1 MNPPTLSAI
10 ALSIRDNAQR
20 PMDFV
25 SNTND
30 NIGPAEVR
38 VRLVNRGLIDAHKAF
53 LQRVLVNTNMPE
65 AVLNARVILAS
76 FFIRSGHPEVFSSDA
91 CVEAAT
97 AFVDAYD
104 RILNLAADGVELNI
118 ETRTE
123 FAAVFARTLD
133 VFRAAGIGSPEM
145 IRRRNVGI
153 LRGLVEWRRDVR
165 NLAIDPNNSDGS
177 SHHIEMGVSVVINN
191 LERVYGL
198 VAGDFSIDERIVA
211 VFNAAGEVLPEG
223 L

>member
-1 MNPPTLSAI
+1 MNAI

-20 PMDFV
+20 PADFA
-25 SNTND
+25 SNGNNVESMHVRERLRDRDFIDVHVAFMRQVLD
-30 NIGPAEVR
+30 NLNVHGLAGLNVR
-38 VRLVNRGLIDAHKAF
+38 V
-53 LQRVLVNTNMPE
+53 M
-65 AVLNARVILAS
+65 LNS
-76 FFIRSGHPEVFSSDA
+76 FFVRSGHLQAFPNEA
-91 CVEAAT
+91 CVGAA
-97 AFVDAYD
+97 AVFVDAYD

-211 VFNAAGEVLPEG
+211 IFNAAGEELPEG